1 MQMETHTLNALEPDT
16 HTNATETAAV
26 CLLLCCWCVPEQ
38 VFTASVL
45 ANYGQSKDEVVV
57 TEIEAFGDVDP

>member
-1 MQMETHTLNALEPDT
+1 MQMETHVLNALEPDT
-16 HTNATETAAV
+16 HTNTTV
-26 CLLLCCWCVPEQ
+26 CLLLCCWRVPEQ

-57 TEIEAFGDVDP
+57 TGIEALGDVNP